1 MEVTLAT
8 VLESITTFFTSA
20 IGWLGDVMQVV
31 MENPALLIMCVCIP
45 VAGVAIGYLSRL
57 LRL

>member
-20 IGWLGDVMQVV
+20 IAWMGSVIQVI
-31 MENPALLIMCVCIP
+31 MENPMLLIMCVCIP
-45 VAGVAIGYLSRL
+45 IAGVAIGYLSRL
-57 LRL
+57 IRL